1 MGVTAIPYDT
11 VAKAKR
17 FKTRMSKPWIA
28 KVVKEKIDEDVYFR
42 PNYSGWDLVG
52 SDSLL
57 DGLDATADR
66 LKKDFD
72 IRPLVK
78 REVRAWLNVT
88 DPTSQGDPLEAVNIV
103 RVAVGLPVFD
113 PAKVSKK
120 TAPISFLKD
129 HGFPI
134 HSYLMHKI
142 DTLAVME
149 TRIYGIER
157 FARRKDLYLFIVEFK
172 SDKNLDELKSTLKE
186 RFDVLSVTKISPWR
200 PKGRTIVIRM
210 K

>member
-1 MGVTAIPYDT
+1 MGVSAIPYDT

-28 KVVKEKIDEDVYFR
+28 KVTKEKIDKHVYYR
-42 PNYSGWDLVG
+42 SDYSGWDLVG
-52 SDSLL
+52 SDSLGE
-57 DGLDATADR
+57 GLDATADR

-78 REVRAWLNVT
+78 REVRAWLNVP
-88 DPTSQGDPLEAVNIV
+88 DPTSHGDPIEAINIV

-113 PAKVSKK
+113 LTKVSKK
-120 TAPISFLKD
+120 TAPISFLRD
-129 HGFPI
+129 EGFPI
-134 HSYLMHKI
+134 ESYKMCKI
-142 DTLAVME
+142 VDLAGMQ

-157 FARRKDLYLFIVEFK
+157 FARRKDLYLFIVGFK
-172 SDKNLDELKSTLKE
+172 SDKNLNEVKSTLKT
-186 RFDVLSVTKISPWR
+186 RFDVLSVTQISKWR